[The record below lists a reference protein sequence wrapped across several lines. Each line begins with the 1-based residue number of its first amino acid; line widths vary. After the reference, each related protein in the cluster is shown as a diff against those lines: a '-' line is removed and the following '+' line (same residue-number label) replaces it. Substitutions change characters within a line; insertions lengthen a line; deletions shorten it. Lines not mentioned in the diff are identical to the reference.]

1 MPSLLIKNTKMPKMC
16 KECPAYVC
24 QRTWSGDCGDEFCGL
39 TKSDIDPD
47 KRAEDC
53 PLIEVAI
60 FVTDDNQVRVGNP
73 Q

>member
-1 MPSLLIKNTKMPKMC
+1 MPSLLIKNTKMPNGC

-24 QRTWSGDCGDEFCGL
+24 YRTWSGDSGDEFCGL
-39 TKSDIDPD
+39 TKNDVNPD

>member
-1 MPSLLIKNTKMPKMC
+1 MPSLLLKNMKMPKNC
-16 KECPAYVC
+16 QECIAYVC
-24 QRTWSGDCGDEFCGL
+24 YKVWSGDSGDRFCGL
-39 TKSDIDPD
+39 TKNDVNPD